1 MEFRIKLTS
10 SLCSLKLDTREWH
23 SMLVVCLAEWS
34 TDILELE
41 MLQLSRV
48 FVNDVSE
55 EGIGGE
61 LFRICGGS

>member
-1 MEFRIKLTS
+1 
-10 SLCSLKLDTREWH
+10 
-23 SMLVVCLAEWS
+23 MLVVCLAEWS